1 MTREQML
8 IEMLEI
14 ADKQI
19 HELQLKADFLYK
31 EVAQLR
37 ERITYLEPQVFGGTT
52 K

>member
-8 IEMLEI
+8 IEMLEK
-14 ADKQI
+14 ADEEIK
-19 HELQLKADFLYK
+19 LLKHQADFLNK

-37 ERITYLEPQVFGGTT
+37 ERLNYLEPQVFGG

>member
-8 IEMLEI
+8 IKMLER
-14 ADKQI
+14 ADEEIRQ
-19 HELQLKADFLYK
+19 LQHKTEFLSK

-37 ERITYLEPQVFGGTT
+37 ERLNYTEQQVFGGST